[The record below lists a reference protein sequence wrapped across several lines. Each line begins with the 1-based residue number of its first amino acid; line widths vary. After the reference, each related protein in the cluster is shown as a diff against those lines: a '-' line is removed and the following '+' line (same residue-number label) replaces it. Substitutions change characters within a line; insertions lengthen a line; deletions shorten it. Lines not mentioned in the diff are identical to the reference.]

1 MRTIEGVLFEAFVK
15 SGAVSEDNAD
25 DPVKVSLARAARTDA
40 GVHAGGNV
48 VNMKL
53 ITSPPGVD
61 DLVAAVNENLPLEIR
76 VWDIVRTTHILPLC
90 LHQPNFRSC
99 ASKILS
105 TPDRKQS
112 NDRRTRFE
120 DSPEGGLRYK
130 QEL

>member
-40 GVHAGGNV
+40 GVHAAGNV

-61 DLVAAVNENLPLEIR
+61 NLIAVVNSNLPSDIR
-76 VWDIVRTTHILPLC
+76 VWNIVRISITFSLRTP
-90 LHQPNFRSC
+90 
-99 ASKILS
+99 S
-105 TPDRKQS
+105 T
-112 NDRRTRFE
+112 
-120 DSPEGGLRYK
+120 
-130 QEL
+130 

>member
-40 GVHAGGNV
+40 GVHAAGNV

-61 DLVAAVNENLPLEIR
+61 GLIAAVNNHLPSEIR
-76 VWDIVRTTHILPLC
+76 VWNIVRI
-90 LHQPNFRSC
+90 FRSH
-99 ASKILS
+99 SPRTSPS
-105 TPDRKQS
+105 T
-112 NDRRTRFE
+112 
-120 DSPEGGLRYK
+120 
-130 QEL
+130 